1 MSKEFQ
7 QVKAAVSQLSSL
19 IVLKIKGSLLMSR
32 EGKEVKTT

>member
-7 QVKAAVSQLSSL
+7 QVSAAVLQLSSL

-32 EGKEVKTT
+32 EE